1 MERILRWLVDMEP
14 SCAASRSLSEEDP
27 DMKSILLVAAMLSAG
42 LAGATVSFAQD
53 NTTTSSTG
61 DPADYLKAE
70 NIQDFYT
77 DANLKTMKAAEEIK
91 KVYTAMTPDEQAR
104 MKAACAANQESKFA
118 DLCKNIESM

>member
-1 MERILRWLVDMEP
+1 
-14 SCAASRSLSEEDP
+14 
-27 DMKSILLVAAMLSAG
+27 MKSRLLVAAALSMG
-42 LAGATVSFAQD
+42 LAGATIAFGQD

-77 DANLKTMKAAEEIK
+77 DANLKTMKATEEVK
-91 KVYTAMTPDEQAR
+91 KVYAAMTPDKQDKL
-104 MKAACAANQESKFA
+104 KAACAANEESKFA